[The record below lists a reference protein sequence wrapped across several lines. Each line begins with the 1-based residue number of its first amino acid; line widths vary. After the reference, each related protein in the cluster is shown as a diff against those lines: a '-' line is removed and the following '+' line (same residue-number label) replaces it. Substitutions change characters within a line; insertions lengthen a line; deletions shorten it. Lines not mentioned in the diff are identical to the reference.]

1 MKSVCILNE
10 ALAPHLLQET
20 VSAMKDNTFS
30 PATDGSNDTGIEKMN
45 PLTSRVVTQFIDICC
60 TTGPGGPVKLIFNK
74 TNKILQKLEIPWS
87 NCVQFSLDDTGTNMG
102 IRNSIKS
109 RVLER
114 NNNCY
119 IFGALVIL
127 SIKWMI

>member
-1 MKSVCILNE
+1 MMGSKIAKFYKMGCMKSICILNE
-10 ALAPHLLQET
+10 ALAPHFLQET
-20 VSAMKDNTFS
+20 
-30 PATDGSNDTGIEKMN
+30 GS

-60 TTGPGGPVKLIFNK
+60 TTGPV
-74 TNKILQKLEIPWS
+74 LQKLEIPWS
-87 NCVQFSLDDTGTNMG
+87 NCVQFSFDDTGTNMG

-114 NNNCY
+114 KNNCY
-119 IFGALVIL
+119 FFGALVIL

>member
-1 MKSVCILNE
+1 MILEYTQMMGSKIAKFYKMGCMKSICILNE
-10 ALAPHLLQET
+10 ALAPHFLQET
-20 VSAMKDNTFS
+20 
-30 PATDGSNDTGIEKMN
+30 GS

-74 TNKILQKLEIPWS
+74 INKILQKLEIPWS
-87 NCVQFSLDDTGTNMG
+87 NCVQFSFDGTGTNMG

-114 NNNCY
+114 KNNCY
-119 IFGALVIL
+119 FFGALVIL